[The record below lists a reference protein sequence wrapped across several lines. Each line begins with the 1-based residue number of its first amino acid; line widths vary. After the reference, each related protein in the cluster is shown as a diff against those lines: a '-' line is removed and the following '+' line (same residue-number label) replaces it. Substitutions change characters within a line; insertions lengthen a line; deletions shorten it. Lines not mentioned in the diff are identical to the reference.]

1 MQVGPLAV
9 NEYTVTDVQ
18 LAMLPIILQH
28 AGPMFHQKKQIGGK
42 VFARTVVRLARLQI
56 ADLLKMQ
63 QTGPGKGGRRVQ
75 NSAGVYQFAVKKWC
89 VRIKC
94 LLFTYFFQYNKK
106 VNIMLVFCNI
116 FPTKAKKMTIE
127 LQTGNKIA

>member
-1 MQVGPLAV
+1 MQIGLLAV
-9 NEYTVTDVQ
+9 NEYTVTGVQ

-42 VFARTVVRLARLQI
+42 VFARTVVRLARLQT

-63 QTGPGKGGRRVQ
+63 QTGPGKGGGRVQ
-75 NSAGVYQFAVKKWC
+75 NSAGMYQFTVKKWC

-94 LLFTYFFQYNKK
+94 LLSHIFFSITKK
-106 VNIMLVFCNI
+106 SI
-116 FPTKAKKMTIE
+116 
-127 LQTGNKIA
+127 